1 VFEPLPKVP
10 DHPAVEEEILAW
22 WERAGIFEKLRAR
35 NRGGPT
41 FSFVDGPVT
50 ANKPLLIHTAWGRT
64 LKDVFQRFQ
73 ALRGFDQRYQNGF
86 DCQGLWIEVGVEHD
100 LGLNSKREIEEYG
113 LEEFA
118 RKCREK
124 VVVYANELWKGSKRL
139 GQWMDWGND
148 YFTFSDTNIEYVWRM
163 LRSVHERGWLYLGH
177 RSTEW
182 CPRCGT
188 SISQHELIGS
198 YVDRADPSLYVRLPL
213 LDRPR
218 EALVIWTTTPWTL
231 PANVAAAVN
240 PDAEY
245 GLRANGEWVAVARY
259 PEDEF
264 AERKRGAELVG
275 WRYRGPFD
283 ELVDVEHRVIP
294 WEDVSLDEGTGVV
307 HIAPGC
313 GGEDFE
319 LSRVHDLPV
328 LMPVDESGRFY
339 DDYGWLHGLSTVEAA
354 EQIIGNLEE
363 KGVLVEAG
371 LYEHRYPECWRCHTP
386 LIFRIADDWFISVR
400 DLRQPM
406 LDANATVE
414 WIPEYMGKRMDDW
427 LHNLGDWNISR
438 RRYYGMPL
446 PFYPCECGHL
456 NVIGSKRE
464 LEERAVSGLD
474 QLEELRRPWIDRVP
488 IACGQC
494 GAAVERIKEVGD
506 VWLDAGIVPFSTLG
520 WQNDTYVPEGYA
532 TGAAH
537 GLTHADLPDH
547 AYWEKWFPA
556 DWVSE
561 MREQIRLWFYS
572 QLFMSVV
579 LTGKAPFRKVLGYE
593 KMLDETGREMHGS
606 WGNTINVED
615 AFARMGADVMRWQFC
630 AQPPDRN
637 LLFGFGPAQE
647 IKRKLLTLWN
657 SVSFFVEYANIA
669 GFTPSWDSLTPAT
682 EAATLDRWL
691 VERTHAFVVDATVQ
705 YEGYR
710 VDEVMRLFEAYLDDL
725 SNWYIRRSRRRFWD
739 DEQEAFATL
748 WYALV
753 QTLRVL
759 APVMPFLTD
768 HLWRN
773 LVRDGPE
780 SVHLA
785 AWPEVAEPDRALLAD
800 IEEVRRVVALAHQA
814 RATSGLKL
822 RQPLRRL
829 IVEGA
834 NGASAHAAEI
844 ADEVRTKEVEFGAVE
859 AELRVKPNLPV
870 LGPRLGKELRTIQQA
885 LQAGEFEE
893 LEGGRFRVAGH
904 ELEPNEVLVE
914 RSGREGFAVASEP
927 GLTVA
932 LDTALD
938 DELLLEGRAY
948 DLIRG
953 VNQLRKDEGYELT
966 DRIVLTVA
974 EAEADVVE
982 AHRDWIAREVLA
994 TSIETGDALRI
1005 RKS

>member
-22 WERAGIFEKLRAR
+22 WEEARIFEQLRER
-35 NRGGPT
+35 NSGGPI

-50 ANKPLLIHTAWGRT
+50 ANKTLGVHTAWGRT
-64 LKDVFQRFQ
+64 LKDVFQRYK

-118 RKCREK
+118 RRCREK
-124 VVVYANELWKGSKRL
+124 VVWSANELWKGSKRL

-163 LRSVHERGWLYLGH
+163 LKSVHERGWLYLGH

-198 YVDRADPSLYVRLPL
+198 YVDRADPSLYVRFPL
-213 LDRPR
+213 LDRPG
-218 EALVIWTTTPWTL
+218 ESLVIWTTTPWTL

-245 GLRANGEWVAVARY
+245 GRRANGEWVAAGRY
-259 PEDEF
+259 PDDEL
-264 AERKRGAELVG
+264 ADRRRGAELVG

-283 ELVDVEHRVIP
+283 ELVSVEHRVIP
-294 WEDVSLDEGTGVV
+294 WEDVSLEEGTGVV

-328 LMPVDESGRFY
+328 LTPVDESGRFY

-371 LYEHRYPECWRCHTP
+371 LHEHRYPECWRCHTP

-414 WIPEYMGKRMDDW
+414 WVPEYMGKRMDDW
-427 LHNLGDWNISR
+427 LRNLGDWNISR

-446 PFYPCECGHL
+446 PVYPCACGHL

-464 LEERAVSGLD
+464 LEERAVSGLE

-488 IACGQC
+488 IACEQC

-506 VWLDAGIVPFSTLG
+506 VWLDAGIVPFATLG
-520 WQNDTYVPEGYA
+520 WQNDTYVPEGNA
-532 TGAAH
+532 TGAAR
-537 GLTHADLPDH
+537 GLTRADLPDH
-547 AYWEKWFPA
+547 AYWERWFPA

-579 LTGKAPFRKVLGYE
+579 LTGDAPFRKVLGYE
-593 KMLDETGREMHGS
+593 KMLDENGREMHGS
-606 WGNTINVED
+606 WGNTITAED
-615 AFARMGADVMRWQFC
+615 AFARMGADIMRWQFC
-630 AQPPDRN
+630 GQPPDRN

-647 IKRKLLTLWN
+647 IKRKLLTFWN

-669 GFTPSWDSLTPAT
+669 GITPSWDSLTPAT
-682 EAATLDRWL
+682 EAALDRWL
-691 VERTHAFVVDATVQ
+691 VERTHAFVVDATAH

-710 VDEVMRLFEAYLDDL
+710 VDEVMRLFETYLDDL

-739 DEQEAFATL
+739 DEHDAFATL

-759 APVMPFLTD
+759 SPVMPFLTD

-773 LVRDGPE
+773 LVPDGPE

-785 AWPEVAEPDRALLAD
+785 PWPEVAEPDRALLDD
-800 IEEVRRVVALAHQA
+800 IDEVRRVVALAHQA

-822 RQPLRRL
+822 RQPLRKL

-885 LQAGEFEE
+885 LQAGEFEQ

-904 ELEPNEVLVE
+904 ELEPHEVLVE

-948 DLIRG
+948 DLIRA
-953 VNQLRKDEGYELT
+953 VNQLRKDEGYALT
-966 DRIVLTVA
+966 DRIALTVP
-974 EAEADVVE
+974 ESERDVVE
-982 AHRDWIAREVLA
+982 AHRDWVAREVLA
-994 TSIETGDALRI
+994 TSIELGDALRI